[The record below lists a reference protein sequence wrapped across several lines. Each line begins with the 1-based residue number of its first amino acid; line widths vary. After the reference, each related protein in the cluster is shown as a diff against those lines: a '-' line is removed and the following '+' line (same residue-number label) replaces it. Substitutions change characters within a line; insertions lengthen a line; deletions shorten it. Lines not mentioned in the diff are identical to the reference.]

1 MGCGTIV
8 KPSKDRDRYSISVAN
23 VSDLVNIIIS
33 LFEKYPLYGAKSP
46 DFSDFRQGVFIIKNK
61 GHLTIE
67 GFNNLKAIAYRMNTF
82 RKQ

>member
-23 VSDLVNIIIS
+23 VSDLVNIIIP

-46 DFSDFRQGVFIIKNK
+46 DFFYSRQGVFIIKNK
-61 GHLTIE
+61 GLE
-67 GFNNLKAIAYRMNTF
+67 KNLF
-82 RKQ
+82 FSWP